1 MDTHSFPFLP
11 IHGLPGVL
19 ATRGSVDGVANCSL
33 CDDVVL
39 LRVTR
44 KPVKRKHIDLLMFF
58 RGVFAGFLG
67 LGLMTDVFHRS

>member
-1 MDTHSFPFLP
+1 
-11 IHGLPGVL
+11 
-19 ATRGSVDGVANCSL
+19 VDGVANCSL